1 MKDLQISSDGSHC
14 AFIVFIIRW
23 MKVIIIIAP
32 TFDVKDVVLL
42 FFFRIIVF
50 VFSLSLS
57 RFERFFIFIFN
68 FLIFIFI
75 LAVMWRKT
83 K

>member
-42 FFFRIIVF
+42 FFFVLLYLYF
-50 VFSLSLS
+50 HYPYPDSKDSLFL
-57 RFERFFIFIFN
+57 
-68 FLIFIFI
+68 FLIF
-75 LAVMWRKT
+75 
-83 K
+83 